1 MMTVRQRTTD
11 DQGWIRALLTEH
23 WGGTMVVAHGQ
34 RFEAD
39 TLPAL
44 VAGDREGLA
53 TYRVSDDGRDAELVT
68 LDATAPGRGAGTALI
83 AALVRLLRAQGVPI
97 LRLTTTNDN
106 LTALRFYQ
114 RRGFRIMAV
123 HPGAMVWGRSGTPT
137 IPEVGEYGIPIR
149 DEIELELALSEG
161 AAKSHDA

>member
-1 MMTVRQRTTD
+1 MVTVRQKAAD
-11 DQGWIRALLTEH
+11 DRDWIRALLTER

-53 TYRVSDDGRDAELVT
+53 TYWISDDGREAELVT
-68 LDATAPGRGAGTALI
+68 LDAAAPGRGAGTALV
-83 AALVRLLRAQGVPI
+83 AELVRLLRAQGVAI

-106 LTALRFYQ
+106 LTALHFYQ
-114 RRGFRIMAV
+114 RRGFRIVAV
-123 HPGAMVWGRSGTPT
+123 HPGAVVAVRLLKPT
-137 IPEVGEYGIPIR
+137 IPEFGEHGIPIR
-149 DEIELELALSEG
+149 DEIELEFRLSEADG
-161 AAKSHDA
+161 